1 MLRSK
6 RLWQV
11 VRLSRRL
18 WVRATL
24 YCLAGVATA
33 LVAVLLGPFIPQ
45 EMTKAFGADA
55 VDPILSII
63 ASSMLAVTT
72 FSLSTLVAATSAAAS
87 GATPRATSLLLE
99 DTTAQRALSTFLGT
113 FLFSLVGLIGLHAGL
128 YGGGGRLVLFVVT
141 LGVIAVIVL
150 TLLRWIDHLSTLGRV
165 SETIDRVK
173 TAAISAMRDHLEDP
187 LLGGAPLSVLT
198 PGAGPGS
205 GPPGAVPV
213 SPATVGYLQHIDMPR
228 LQALAEA
235 GDLDLH
241 LAARTGS
248 FCAPGTPVLFVRPRS
263 GGRLDAAA
271 QEALLAALTIGA
283 RRTFEQDP
291 RFGLIVLAEIA
302 SRALSPAINDPGT
315 AIDVMTTMVEVFAVE
330 PRADHRRETP
340 DFPRVHVPPLTLRD
354 MFEDAFLPIARDGA
368 DNPEIGIRLQ
378 KCLRALARLPGGR
391 LHTIAREIA
400 ATSLAR
406 GLDALAFEGDRTRL
420 TREAFVEV

>member
-33 LVAVLLGPFIPQ
+33 LVAVVLGPFIP
-45 EMTKAFGADA
+45 EDMTRAFGADA
-55 VDPILSII
+55 VDPILTII

-72 FSLSTLVAATSAAAS
+72 FSLSTLVAASAAAAS

-113 FLFSLVGLIGLHAGL
+113 FLFSLVGLIALHAGL
-128 YGGGGRLVLFVVT
+128 YGGGGRLVLFLVT

-150 TLLRWIDHLSTLGRV
+150 TLLRWIDHLSTLGRI

-173 TAAISAMRDHLEDP
+173 TVAISGMRDHLEDP
-187 LLGGAPLSVLT
+187 LLGGAPMGPL
-198 PGAGPGS
+198 PAGA
-205 GPPGAVPV
+205 APV
-213 SPATVGYLQHIDMPR
+213 SPTEVGYLQHVDMPR
-228 LQALAEA
+228 LQALGEA

-241 LAARTGS
+241 LVARAGT
-248 FCAPGTPVLFVRPRS
+248 FCSPGTPMIYVRTRAA
-263 GGRLDAAA
+263 GELDPKVRQAI
-271 QEALLAALTIGA
+271 LDALTIGP

-302 SRALSPAINDPGT
+302 SRALSPAVNDPGT
-315 AIDVMTTMVEVFAVE
+315 AIDVLTTMVGVLALE
-330 PRADHRRETP
+330 PTADRLRDVPE
-340 DFPRVHVPPLTLRD
+340 FPRVHVPPLALRD

-368 DNPEIGIRLQ
+368 GNVEIGIRLQ
-378 KCLRALARLPGGR
+378 KSLRALASLPGGR

-400 ATSLAR
+400 VASLTR
-406 GLDALAFEGDRTRL
+406 GLESLTFEADRERL
-420 TREAFVEV
+420 KREAFVEL

>member
-33 LVAVLLGPFIPQ
+33 LVAILLGPFIPE

-87 GATPRATSLLLE
+87 SATPRATSLLLE

-113 FLFSLVGLIGLHAGL
+113 FLFSLVGLIALHAGL
-128 YGGGGRLVLFVVT
+128 YGGGGRLVLFIVT

-165 SETIDRVK
+165 GETIDRVK
-173 TAAISAMRDHLEDP
+173 TAAMTGMRDHLEDP
-187 LLGGAPLSVLT
+187 LLGGAP
-198 PGAGPGS
+198 AGVT
-205 GPPGAVPV
+205 PPGAVPV
-213 SPATVGYLQHIDMPR
+213 SPIKVGYLQHIDMPH
-228 LQALAEA
+228 LQALCEA
-235 GDLDLH
+235 RDLDLY
-241 LAARTGS
+241 LTARAGA
-248 FCAPGTPVLFVRPRS
+248 FCAPGTPMLFVRARAGANPDETITQAI
-263 GGRLDAAA
+263 LD
-271 QEALLAALTIGA
+271 ALTIGP

-291 RFGLIVLAEIA
+291 RFGLIVPAEIA
-302 SRALSPAINDPGT
+302 SRALSPAVNDPGT
-315 AIDVMTTMVEVFAVE
+315 AIDVMTTMVEVLAVE
-330 PRADHRRETP
+330 PRADHLRAAP
-340 DFPRVHVPPLTLRD
+340 DFPRVHVSPVTLRD

-368 DNPEIGIRLQ
+368 ENPDIGIRLQ
-378 KCLRALARLPGGR
+378 KSLRALANLPGGR
-391 LHTIAREIA
+391 LHTIAREMA
-400 ATSLAR
+400 EACLAR
-406 GLDALAFEGDRTRL
+406 ALESLAFEPDRARL
-420 TREAFVEV
+420 KREAFVAV

>member
-33 LVAVLLGPFIPQ
+33 LVAILLGPFIPE
-45 EMTKAFGADA
+45 EMTQAFGADA

-72 FSLSTLVAATSAAAS
+72 FSLSTLVAASAAAAS

-113 FLFSLVGLIGLHAGL
+113 FLFSLVGLIALHAGL
-128 YGGGGRLVLFVVT
+128 YGGGGRLVLFIVT

-150 TLLRWIDHLSTLGRV
+150 TLLRWIDHLSTLGRI

-173 TAAISAMRDHLEDP
+173 TVAMTGMRDHLEDP
-187 LLGGAPLSVLT
+187 LLGGAPL
-198 PGAGPGS
+198 GPIPS
-205 GPPGAVPV
+205 GAVPV
-213 SPATVGYLQHIDMPR
+213 SPAKVGYIKHIDMPQ
-228 LQALAEA
+228 LQALGEA
-235 GDLDLH
+235 GDLELH
-241 LAARTGS
+241 LVARAGA
-248 FCAPGTPVLFVRPRS
+248 FCSPGTPMLFVRTRAA
-263 GGRLDAAA
+263 GGLDPKVQQAI
-271 QEALLAALTIGA
+271 LDALTIGP

-302 SRALSPAINDPGT
+302 SRSLSSAINDPGT
-315 AIDVMTTMVEVFAVE
+315 TIDVMTAMVEVLAVA
-330 PRADHRRETP
+330 PRADHLRGAP
-340 DFPRVHVPPLTLRD
+340 AFPRVHVPPVTLRD

-368 DNPEIGIRLQ
+368 GNLDIGIRLQ
-378 KCLRALARLPGGR
+378 KSLRALAGLPDGR
-391 LHTIAREIA
+391 MHTIARETA
-400 ATSLAR
+400 VASLTR
-406 GLDALAFEGDRTRL
+406 GLDSLTFEADRERL
-420 TREAFVEV
+420 KREAFVEA

>member
-33 LVAVLLGPFIPQ
+33 LVAILLGPFIP
-45 EMTKAFGADA
+45 EDMTRAFGADA

-72 FSLSTLVAATSAAAS
+72 FSLSTLVAASAAAAS

-113 FLFSLVGLIGLHAGL
+113 FLFSLVGLIALHAGL

-150 TLLRWIDHLSTLGRV
+150 TLLRWIDHLSTLGRI

-173 TAAISAMRDHLEDP
+173 TVAMTGMRDHLEDP
-187 LLGGAPLSVLT
+187 LLSAAPL
-198 PGAGPGS
+198 GALPA
-205 GPPGAVPV
+205 GAVPV
-213 SPATVGYLQHIDMPR
+213 SPEKVGYLQHIDVPQ
-228 LQALAEA
+228 LQALGEA
-235 GDLDLH
+235 GDLDLY
-241 LAARTGS
+241 LAVRAGAL
-248 FCAPGTPVLFVRPRS
+248 CAPGTPMLFVRMRA
-263 GGRLDAAA
+263 GGGLDARVRQAI
-271 QEALLAALTIGA
+271 LDALTLGP

-302 SRALSPAINDPGT
+302 SRSLSSAINDPGT
-315 AIDVMTTMVEVFAVE
+315 TIDVMTAMVEVLAVE
-330 PRADHRRETP
+330 PRDDHRRDAP
-340 DFPRVHVPPLTLRD
+340 AFPRVHVPPVSLRD
-354 MFEDAFLPIARDGA
+354 LFEDAFLPIARDGA
-368 DNPEIGIRLQ
+368 GNLDIGIRLQ
-378 KCLRALARLPGGR
+378 KSLRALAALPGGR

-400 ATSLAR
+400 VASLTR
-406 GLDALAFEGDRTRL
+406 GLDSLTFEADRERLA
-420 TREAFVEV
+420 REAFVEA